1 MPPVGAKGVAHTEC
15 GLYLLLAHQVFY
27 IFIKKRRENLKKNV
41 QKSLLIKWVS
51 LLAMNLL

>member
-1 MPPVGAKGVAHTEC
+1 MPPVGAKGVARTEC

-27 IFIKKRRENLKKNV
+27 IFIKKRREIFLKNV
-41 QKSLLIKWVS
+41 QKSLLIKRVS